1 MKYLLQLFIF
11 LLPFHAIFVTYLK
24 CKAWIDTDILRF
36 WKEIVISILLAIVSF
51 KILFTNKFNLEKI
64 YKNNYLLWL
73 TTAFVICSFVYIFF
87 PYFNIKTTNLLWF
100 KYDVFFLFAFIIW
113 LYLISIK
120 NNFKSILISN
130 FLSIWV
136 ILMIFL
142 PWYMSWNIE
151 STTQIIWFDNKP
163 STYQANSCISF
174 SQNVTGWHNRFQ
186 WSFWDPIRFWV
197 FLVVFYL
204 IFLWFVLE
212 NTKQNKLNRFFIIWI
227 VSILIITSIF
237 YSYTKT
243 SMLWFVFWV
252 LTFIYLSRKIIYN
265 KTIPKKILISISS
278 LMALLLILLV
288 YIKRNLF
295 LHPEAILWRVEN
307 LVISVKMFFVNPF
320 WYWLWIAWP
329 ASWLSTSS
337 DKAMSAWVN
346 KFLPENW
353 YIQILLEQWIL
364 WISLFLWLIIVIW
377 VNLFDIV
384 KRKKDYLSIGIF
396 TSYLSLLF
404 MANFTHAFEE
414 SATSYILFIIIW
426 RYIALEKQKNKV

>member
-24 CKAWIDTDILRF
+24 CKAGIDTDILRF
-36 WKEIVISILLAIVSF
+36 WKEIVISILLAIVSL

-64 YKNNYLLWL
+64 YKNNYLLGL
-73 TTAFVICSFVYIFF
+73 TTAFVICSFIYIFF
-87 PYFNIKTTNLLWF
+87 PYFNIKTTNLLGF
-100 KYDVFFLFAFIIW
+100 KYDVFFLFAFIIG

-130 FLSIWV
+130 FLSIGV

-142 PWYMSWNIE
+142 PWYMSGNIE
-151 STTQIIWFDNKP
+151 STTQIIGFDNTP
-163 STYQANSCISF
+163 STYEANSCISF
-174 SQNVTGWHNRFQ
+174 SQNVTGGHNRFQ
-186 WSFWDPIRFWV
+186 GSFGDPIRFGV

-204 IFLWFVLE
+204 IFLGFILE
-212 NTKQNKLNRFFIIWI
+212 NTKQNKLNRFFIIGI
-227 VSILIITSIF
+227 VSVLIITSIF
-237 YSYTKT
+237 YSFTKT
-243 SMLWFVFWV
+243 SMLGFVFGV

-278 LMALLLILLV
+278 LMALGLVLLV

-295 LHPEAILWRVEN
+295 LHPEAILGRVEN

-320 WYWLWIAWP
+320 GYGLGIAGP

-337 DKAMSAWVN
+337 DKAMSAGVN

-353 YIQILLEQWIL
+353 YIQILLEQGIL
-364 WISLFLWLIIVIW
+364 GISLFLGLIIVIG

-396 TSYLSLLF
+396 TSYLALLF

-414 SATSYILFIIIW
+414 SATSYILFIIIGG
-426 RYIALEKQKNKV
+426 YISLEKQKNKV

>member
-36 WKEIVISILLAIVSF
+36 WKEIVISILLAIVSL

-73 TTAFVICSFVYIFF
+73 TTAFVICSFIYIFF

-151 STTQIIWFDNKP
+151 STTQIIWFDNTP
-163 STYQANSCISF
+163 STYEANSCISF

-204 IFLWFVLE
+204 IFLWFILE

-227 VSILIITSIF
+227 VSVLIITSIF
-237 YSYTKT
+237 YSFTKT

-278 LMALLLILLV
+278 LMALWLVLLV

-320 WYWLWIAWP
+320 WYGLWIAWP

-396 TSYLSLLF
+396 TSYLALLF

-426 RYIALEKQKNKV
+426 WYISLEKQKNKV

>member
-1 MKYLLQLFIF
+1 MKYILQLFIF

-73 TTAFVICSFVYIFF
+73 TTAFVICSFIYIFF

-113 LYLISIK
+113 LYLTSIK
-120 NNFKSILISN
+120 DNFKSILISN

-136 ILMIFL
+136 ILIIFL
-142 PWYMSWNIE
+142 PWYLSWNIE
-151 STTQIIWFDNKP
+151 TTTNIIWFDNKP

-204 IFLWFVLE
+204 IFLWSI
-212 NTKQNKLNRFFIIWI
+212 LNEVKNNFKKYLIISI

-237 YSYTKT
+237 YSFTKT

-265 KTIPKKILISISS
+265 KTIPKKVLISISS
-278 LMALLLILLV
+278 LMVLGVIWLV
-288 YIKRNLF
+288 YLKRNLF

-307 LVISVKMFFVNPF
+307 LVISIKMFFVNPF

-329 ASWLSTSS
+329 ASWLSTSA
-337 DKAMSAWVN
+337 DKNMSLWVN

-353 YIQILLEQWIL
+353 YVQILLEQWIL

-384 KRKKDYLSIGIF
+384 KRKKDYLSIWIF

-426 RYIALEKQKNKV
+426 WYIALERQKNKV